1 MGKFETGHL
10 AFAAV
15 TLFALSIM
23 AFIILGLRRW
33 CVGSEIGGGK
43 ISRILSAIVMLALWV
58 VFIGL
63 NVTNT
68 YANWDIFTPSMNM
81 IHAQQLEEDSSVKL
95 LKAQHNFNTA
105 FEC

>member
-15 TLFALSIM
+15 TLFALSIL

-33 CVGSEIGGGK
+33 CVGAEVGGGK
-43 ISRILSAIVMLALWV
+43 FSRILSAIVLVSLWMA
-58 VFIGL
+58 FIGL

-68 YANWDIFTPSMNM
+68 YGNWDIFTPSMNS
-81 IHAQQLEEDSSVKL
+81 IAAQ
-95 LKAQHNFNTA
+95 
-105 FEC
+105 